1 MFEEIS
7 NMVSKVSGAFDDI
20 YAVIKDVPLSSSTR
34 NYTAKLLN
42 SLNAAATDSVKNI
55 DSTSYLKNAS
65 QVGTYGKLLS
75 KELSSELTDDIL
87 ESSSLLE
94 VKSSVEKLSAYS
106 SSLNKLTKEHPE
118 DKRALSDE
126 SDTSTLYEGLDA
138 NTELNRESK
147 RLATNIA
154 KQDHRVRDLF
164 NAHEVK
170 AEELNSRLKDLA
182 KKVDAELNRA
192 KEVYS
197 VGVDDIELK
206 KSQIDEL
213 LGHASNKVISG
224 DYDSTAIIEKEEAD
238 KLRRASL
245 SVMVVILVVV
255 CVALWDL
262 TTSGFSWQASLYK
275 LVLITTLSLPAA
287 YLAKES
293 EKHRQKQYSH
303 QQTSLDLKAIS
314 PYIATLPEAEQHR
327 IKAEVANR
335 LFAAKGN
342 IGTDSSISPLNIQE
356 LIVQLVKKIKSEDK

>member
-1 MFEEIS
+1 M
-7 NMVSKVSGAFDDI
+7 
-20 YAVIKDVPLSSSTR
+20 
-34 NYTAKLLN
+34 
-42 SLNAAATDSVKNI
+42 
-55 DSTSYLKNAS
+55 
-65 QVGTYGKLLS
+65 
-75 KELSSELTDDIL
+75 
-87 ESSSLLE
+87 
-94 VKSSVEKLSAYS
+94 
-106 SSLNKLTKEHPE
+106 
-118 DKRALSDE
+118 
-126 SDTSTLYEGLDA
+126 
-138 NTELNRESK
+138 
-147 RLATNIA
+147 
-154 KQDHRVRDLF
+154 
-164 NAHEVK
+164 
-170 AEELNSRLKDLA
+170 
-182 KKVDAELNRA
+182 
-192 KEVYS
+192 YS